1 MVVTKQRILRT
12 YLLPGIIFIKL
23 LIRESYMAEYTPIY
37 QKPYT
42 EGFVNEPLIPCSY
55 ENNEITECMNA
66 TYSNGNANKL
76 FTYNFL
82 DKIMKVKKIAVLI
95 K

>member
-12 YLLPGIIFIKL
+12 YLLPGIIFIKF

-66 TYSNGNANKL
+66 NKL
-76 FTYNFL
+76 FTYIFL